1 MATVGTLVVRIGGDV
16 GGLTG
21 ALQTA
26 QQRVRSFGQ
35 SLRGMG
41 SAMTLGI
48 SAPLM
53 GIGLAALNSAAQF
66 EQSMNIMQAVSGAT
80 ESQMAALQ
88 AQALALGRDTAF
100 SAQEAAAA
108 QLELAKAGMDV
119 NQVLAATPGILN
131 LAAAGNIGV
140 ASAAEIAA
148 NAINA
153 FGLEAAQTGE
163 VADLLAAAANSS
175 SVEVLDLAQAFN
187 MSAAVASS
195 YGFSINEVAAALAVM
210 GNNGIK
216 GSDAGT
222 SLKTMFMRLAAPTA
236 KAKRLMDE
244 YGFAVY
250 DAQGNMNNLGTI
262 LGSIEAGLGGM
273 SEAQRN
279 ATLQTIFEADAIR
292 AINIM
297 LKEGSTAYD
306 EMAGTITRAGAA
318 EEAANAHMKGLSGAL
333 KYFKGTLD
341 SVLIESASPFLE
353 TLSGMVRG
361 AADMLEGITSL
372 SPEVQRWGVIVA
384 VAAALAGPLLLV
396 LGALVSAMSVLIS
409 PIGLVIGVVAALG
422 LAWATNFGGIQE
434 KTAAAW
440 GAIQPVLAQMWTWLQ
455 AVIPPA
461 LATLQASF
469 ATAWAAASAAVSAA
483 WGVMQPM
490 LTQAWTWLQGQ
501 LPGAVS
507 TLQALFEAAW
517 PAISEAVSTAVAGIG
532 PTLATLATALAG
544 LWTGLQSV
552 WTQVSTFLAP
562 AIGRLGEAFQGIAP
576 QIDALTPVFQML
588 VTTIGESLVQVGT
601 AFSNLWTA
609 IQPILGFIAA
619 ALTIIIDFGINLLA
633 SAVENLSAIATPIL
647 LQLQLTIQTMAT
659 IISESINLIVAL
671 INGDWATAW
680 ASAETIMATFGSFV
694 LQTMGNLRD
703 EIMAVFSA
711 IYDAVVNTL
720 TDMGVDVESIITSLK
735 GTWDSIWNSLTGAVE
750 NVIDVVEDVWDTLKG
765 LWEWLKSH
773 VFANPFAG
781 WTGPN
786 LGGATPGGDVGLHAK
801 GTRYFEGGLTW
812 VGEAGPELIA
822 LPRGTRIWSNEESM
836 EMAGA
841 GAGGAQVT
849 IGPVYIQ
856 SEMDWEELR
865 WKLNDLVRRRATA

>member
-1 MATVGTLVVRIGGDV
+1 MATIGSLVVRIGGDV
-16 GGLTG
+16 SGLTG
-21 ALQTA
+21 SLQSA

-35 SLRGMG
+35 SMRSMG
-41 SAMTLGI
+41 SALTMGV
-48 SAPLM
+48 SAPIM
-53 GIGLAALNSAAQF
+53 GIGLAALNSAAEF
-66 EQSMNIMQAVSGAT
+66 EQSMNVLQAVSGAT
-80 ESQMAALQ
+80 ELQMASLQ
-88 AQALALGRDTAF
+88 AQALALGADTAF

-119 NQVLAATPGILN
+119 NQVMAATSGVLN
-131 LAAAGNIGV
+131 LAAAGDLAVG
-140 ASAAEIAA
+140 AAAEIAA
-148 NAINA
+148 NAVNA
-153 FGLEAAQTGE
+153 FGLEAAQAGQI
-163 VADLLAAAANSS
+163 ADLLAAAANSS
-175 SVEVLDLAQAFN
+175 SVEVTDLAQAFN

-195 YGFSINEVAAALAVM
+195 YGFTIEEVSTALAVM
-210 GNNGIK
+210 GNNGLK

-222 SLKTMFMRLAAPTA
+222 SLKTMFMRLGAPTK
-236 KAKRLMDE
+236 KAADLMADLGIE
-244 YGFAVY
+244 VY
-250 DAQGNMNNLGTI
+250 NSAGEMNSMGAILASVEKGTM
-262 LGSIEAGLGGM
+262 GL

-279 ATLQTIFEADAIR
+279 AALSTIFGADAMR

-318 EEAANAHMKGLSGAL
+318 EEAANARMKGLSGAL
-333 KYFKGTLD
+333 EYFKGTLD

-353 TLSGMVRG
+353 TLNGMVRG
-361 AADMLEGITSL
+361 AADMLAGITSL

-396 LGALVSAMSVLIS
+396 LGALVSAIAVLIS
-409 PIGLVIGVVAALG
+409 PIGLVIAAVALLG

-440 GAIQPVLAQMWTWLQ
+440 AVIQPVLAQVWTWLQ

-461 LATLQASF
+461 LATLQAAF
-469 ATAWAAASAAVSAA
+469 ATAWEAAGGAVSAA

-490 LTQAWTWLQGQ
+490 LAEAWTWLQGQ
-501 LPGAVS
+501 LPGALA

-517 PAISEAVSTAVAGIG
+517 PAISGAVSTAASGIG
-532 PTLATLATALAG
+532 PTLATVQTALTG
-544 LWTGLQSV
+544 LWAGLQSV
-552 WTQVSTFLAP
+552 WNQVSTFLAP

-659 IISESINLIVAL
+659 IISEAINIIVAL
-671 INGDWATAW
+671 IDGNWATAW

-694 LQTMGNLRD
+694 LQTMSNLRD
-703 EIMAVFSA
+703 EITAVFGA
-711 IYDAVVNTL
+711 IYSAVVDTL

-735 GTWDSIWNSLTGAVE
+735 GTWDNIWNSLTDAVD
-750 NVIDVVEDVWDTLKG
+750 NVISVVEEVWTTLKD
-765 LWEWLKSH
+765 LWGWLQSH

-786 LGGATPGGDVGLHAK
+786 LGGATPGGDIGLHAE

-812 VGEAGPELIA
+812 VGEEGPELVA

-856 SEMDWEELR
+856 SEMDWEALR
-865 WKLNDLVRRRATA
+865 WRLGELVRRRGV